1 MSLTFIKQTSSPVQ
15 VTNQITGLN
24 ATHKLCSE
32 YRQAKGAG
40 STIKPN
46 EHAFYLN
53 FTKDMTRRFEK
64 TKHENGFM

>member
-1 MSLTFIKQTSSPVQ
+1 MFAEVRNIKINFTH
-15 VTNQITGLN
+15 QITGLN

-32 YRQAKGAG
+32 YKQAKGAG

-64 TKHENGFM
+64 AKHENGFM